1 MEKAIIRRSKN
12 RNYSVICNEV
22 FKDKSLSL
30 KAKGL
35 YAVIMSLP
43 DDWDFSM
50 RGICELS
57 KENYTAVNNAFKEL
71 EAAGYCKR
79 CRTTQNGRIT
89 GYEYFFFENKVTEP
103 CLEFAKDEAPNDGA
117 TETKQ
122 PKQEAKKSKVEEIP
136 FEDFYKLYPLKKS
149 KQNAERAWKK
159 LKQEDRRRAIDA
171 LPSYIADCVREQRS
185 FKHPSTYLNQRTW
198 EDDFTTSA
206 KVSFYDVLPTDDER
220 TRKFKA
226 WMRETYP
233 NIEQAAQPLGYQDF
247 MALYADYGFEEVEAQ
262 LQAINAN
269 IGKYKYSDI
278 NSIIRTNLM
287 DY

>member
-43 DDWDFSM
+43 DEWDFSM

-71 EAAGYCKR
+71 EAARYCKR

-103 CLEFAKDEAPNDGA
+103 CLEFAKDEALNDGT
-117 TETKQ
+117 TEAKQ
-122 PKQEAKKSKVEEIP
+122 PKEETKKPKEEETP
-136 FEDFYKLYPLKKS
+136 YEDFYKLYPLKKS
-149 KQNAERAWKK
+149 RQLVERAWKK
-159 LKQEDRRRAIDA
+159 LKEEDRRKAIEA

-220 TRKFKA
+220 TRKFKV

-247 MALYADYGFEEVEAQ
+247 MALYAEYGFEDVEAQ